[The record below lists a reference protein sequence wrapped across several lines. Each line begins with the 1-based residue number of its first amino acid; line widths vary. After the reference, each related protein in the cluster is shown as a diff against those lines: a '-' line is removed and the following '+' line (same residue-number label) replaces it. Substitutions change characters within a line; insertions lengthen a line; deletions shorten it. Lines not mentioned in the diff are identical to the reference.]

1 MFDLDGSFVNVTMAY
16 AVKSVLNEFQF
27 RKGLV
32 VGTENFDRS
41 CFFKFFACMP
51 DVLPENDLKSKTSIS
66 CSRGIFSVSR
76 VQRTKF
82 LSWWFQNM
90 LYVNRGE
97 LEKMILMSKLRICLN
112 WVLHPPAG
120 VFI

>member
-41 CFFKFFACMP
+41 CFFFFSFLHACLM
-51 DVLPENDLKSKTSIS
+51 
-66 CSRGIFSVSR
+66 FY
-76 VQRTKF
+76 Q
-82 LSWWFQNM
+82 
-90 LYVNRGE
+90 
-97 LEKMILMSKLRICLN
+97 KMI
-112 WVLHPPAG
+112 
-120 VFI
+120 

>member
-76 VQRTKF
+76 LQRTKF
-82 LSWWFQNM
+82 LSW
-90 LYVNRGE
+90 
-97 LEKMILMSKLRICLN
+97 
-112 WVLHPPAG
+112 
-120 VFI
+120 